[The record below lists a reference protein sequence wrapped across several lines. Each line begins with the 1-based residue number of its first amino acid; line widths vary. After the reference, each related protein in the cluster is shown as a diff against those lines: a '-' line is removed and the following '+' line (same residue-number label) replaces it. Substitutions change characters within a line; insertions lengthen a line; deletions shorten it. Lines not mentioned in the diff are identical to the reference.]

1 MKLGSDPPTET
12 GRWGAMFLNDD
23 ILKQWLLGP
32 RGKTLPGCKMA
43 SGWEKSYI
51 AKEQRKNL

>member
-1 MKLGSDPPTET
+1 MYVCAMCRLLKLGSDPPTET

-32 RGKTLPGCKMA
+32 
-43 SGWEKSYI
+43 
-51 AKEQRKNL
+51 